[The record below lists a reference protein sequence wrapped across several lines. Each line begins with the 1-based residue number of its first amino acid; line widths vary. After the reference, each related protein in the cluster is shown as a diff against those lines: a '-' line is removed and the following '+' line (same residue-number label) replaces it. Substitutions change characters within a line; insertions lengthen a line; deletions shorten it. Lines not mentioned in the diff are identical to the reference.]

1 MRVAGGFLSFVPQE
15 VTLLDTSSAQE
26 RLIFEQSFYATFS
39 QVKTNRLIRHLWLW
53 DHDACRLRTRIPYH
67 EQRILVVRDGR
78 GGVDTAMAINFS
90 QTQLQGSWFGFSRP
104 NEPGASCEILAY
116 FSKGIINGVT
126 MQRFLISSARYGE
139 REGCRWA
146 DATCTHRLLPI
157 YLRMGSRLVASC
169 TIDGELRHQI
179 RMDIATVSC
188 KPSSLKLSLGA

>member
-1 MRVAGGFLSFVPQE
+1 MRNAGGFLSFVPPE

-39 QVKTNRLIRHLWLW
+39 QVKTNRLIRDLWLW

-78 GGVDTAMAINFS
+78 GGVDTALAINFS
-90 QTQLQGSWFGFSRP
+90 QTHLQGSWFGFSRP
-104 NEPGASCEILAY
+104 NEPGASCEILTY

-179 RMDIATVSC
+179 RMDIASVSC